1 LSLLGAG
8 DVVRIGLAILA
19 AVAWGSS
26 TVLAGGVARKASIM
40 SLTFWSQIL
49 GLAVAWPVLF
59 IAGSKVVNLHILG
72 LGALAGIGVGAGL
85 ILLYLSTRY
94 IFVGVA
100 SAVSAV
106 IACAG
111 PVLFSSIN
119 HPLTAQGLIGLF
131 VCLAA
136 ISMVARWRTQTTA
149 YLAMVDLAA
158 VGIEP
163 TSKLSK
169 ELTGV
174 LFASLS
180 GLGMGVYYWALAG
193 TNVHAQLWEALD
205 SRVVSSIVILIVA
218 VCFSSESIGVTK
230 TEIKAAA
237 PVAALGIIGAL
248 AYATSVSASSLSVVV
263 PISSLSPIVT
273 VMLGWIVLKER
284 ASRTQL
290 IALTL
295 AMVGVVLLSA

>member
-1 LSLLGAG
+1 M
-8 DVVRIGLAILA
+8 RISLAILA
-19 AVAWGSS
+19 AIAWGSS
-26 TVLAGGVARKASIM
+26 TVLAGRVARKASIM

-72 LGALAGIGVGAGL
+72 LGALAGIGVGTGL

-111 PVLFSSIN
+111 PVLFTSIS
-119 HPLTAQGLIGLF
+119 HPLTEQGLIGLF

-136 ISMVARWRTQTTA
+136 ITMVARWRREATVD
-149 YLAMVDLAA
+149 LAMVDLAA
-158 VGIEP
+158 VGVEP

-180 GLGMGVYYWALAG
+180 GVGMGVYYWALAG

-205 SRVVSSIVILIVA
+205 SRVVSAVVILIVA
-218 VCFSSESIGVTK
+218 VFSKESIGVTK
-230 TEIKAAA
+230 TELKAAT

-284 ASRTQL
+284 ASRIQL
-290 IALTL
+290 IALGL
-295 AMVGVVLLSA
+295 AMVGVVLLSS